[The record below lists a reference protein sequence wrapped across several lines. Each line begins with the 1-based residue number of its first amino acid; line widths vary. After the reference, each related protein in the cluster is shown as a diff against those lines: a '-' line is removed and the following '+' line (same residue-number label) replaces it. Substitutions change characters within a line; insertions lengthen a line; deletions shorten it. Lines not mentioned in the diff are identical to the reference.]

1 MRSSS
6 SQKGIALP
14 TVLVFIIVL
23 LILGFALTTYGT
35 FEQQNSRRQADEA
48 QAFYIARAG
57 AASLEGYISNFDVST
72 LQGIQTLS
80 DFITTIAT
88 GQFGAQ
94 TAFGADQNASFRLK
108 AELADNA
115 GGTAGVLTIT
125 SEGTY
130 KTRTKTVTREISYTR
145 GPLSNDP
152 LGLIDHAVFAMQD
165 EPGNID
171 LGNGDIWY
179 DGSQGSDVTD
189 HAIGTN
195 QYDPALVSLKQNSNL
210 SSAPA
215 SAISNPAVPP
225 RSYTYPSQTIP
236 FRSES
241 YTPSLNMGSQTIS
254 GTTQVNIPTGAIYKY
269 TSLTISGNAIFNTNG
284 ETFLIIDTL
293 SITNKGKMMF
303 TGSGPIYI
311 LVKSATL
318 DGELGCSTSCY
329 TIKNG
334 KYTHKDG
341 HGPGSDCFIGRVNL
355 MYDGNMTLVVNG
367 NNYDRVSYISG
378 DQAIEI
384 KLTGGAEFSGHIFTN
399 ASVDFNIT
407 GNASYTGLVYAPEA
421 DIRGRGN
428 ADIYGVVIGESIDFN
443 GNKMNVIYQNIM
455 KSSLPFLYPDFY
467 DKRDTAQDKGIHETE
482 GGGGGGAQ
490 VTVRM
495 DFLPVRWK

>member
-14 TVLVFIIVL
+14 TVLVFIMVL

-57 AASLEGYISNFDVST
+57 AASLEGYIANFDVST
-72 LQGIQTLS
+72 ATGIQTLS
-80 DFITTIAT
+80 NFITAIAT

-108 AELADNA
+108 ADLADNA
-115 GGTAGVLTIT
+115 GGTAGTLTIT

-130 KTRTKTVTREISYTR
+130 KTRTKTVIREISYTR

-152 LGLIDHAVFAMQD
+152 IGLIDHAVFAMQD

-179 DGSQGSDVTD
+179 NGSNGSDVAQ

-195 QYDPALVSLKQNSNL
+195 VYDPALISLKQNSNL
-210 SSAPA
+210 SSAP
-215 SAISNPAVPP
+215 SIAISNPATPP
-225 RSYTYPSQTIP
+225 RSYTYPIQSIP
-236 FRSES
+236 FKSEN
-241 YTPSLNMGSQTIS
+241 YTPSLSLGSRTIT
-254 GTTQVNIPTGAIYKY
+254 GIQQINIPAGAIYKY
-269 TSLTISGNAIFNTNG
+269 TNLTIDGEAVINTSG
-284 ETFLIIDTL
+284 ETYLIADSL

-311 LVKSATL
+311 LVKSASL
-318 DGELGCSTSCY
+318 NGELGCSTSCY
-329 TIKNG
+329 DVKNG

-341 HGPGSDCFIGRVNL
+341 HGSDCFIGRVNL
-355 MYDGNMTLVVNG
+355 MYDGSMTLVVNG

-378 DQAIEI
+378 DDAIEI
-384 KLTGGAEFSGHIFTN
+384 KLTGGADFSGNIFTN

-407 GNASYTGLVYAPEA
+407 GNATYTGLVYAPEA
-421 DIRGRGN
+421 EIRGRGN
-428 ADIYGVVIGESIDFN
+428 ATMKGVVVGESIDFN
-443 GNKMNVIYQNIM
+443 GNKMNVTYKNIM
-455 KSSLPFLYPDFY
+455 RSSLPFLYPDFY
-467 DKRDTAQDKGIHETE
+467 DKRGTAQDKGLHESE

-490 VTVRM
+490 VIVRM
-495 DFLPVRWK
+495 NFQPIRWK

>member
-1 MRSSS
+1 MKSSA

-35 FEQQNSRRQADEA
+35 FEQQNSRRQIDEA

-57 AASLEGYISNFDVST
+57 AASLEGYISGFDVST
-72 LQGIQTLS
+72 QQGIQTLS
-80 DFITTIAT
+80 DFITSIAT
-88 GQFGAQ
+88 GLYGPV
-94 TAFGADQNASFRLK
+94 TAFGDDQNASFRLK
-108 AELADNA
+108 AELQDNNA
-115 GGTAGVLTIT
+115 GTAGVLTIT
-125 SEGTY
+125 SEGTFRA
-130 KTRTKTVTREISYTR
+130 RTATVSRDISYTR
-145 GPLSNDP
+145 GPLSTDP

-179 DGSQGSDVTD
+179 DGSHGSDVTD

-195 QYDPALVSLKQNSNL
+195 HYDPALIALKQNSNL

-225 RSYTYPSQTIP
+225 RSYTYPSQLIP
-236 FRSES
+236 FVSED
-241 YTPSLNMGSQTIS
+241 YTPSLDLGSTTIS
-254 GTTQVNIPTGAIYKY
+254 GTTQVNVPPGAIYKY
-269 TSLTISGNAIFNTNG
+269 TSLTVSGNAIFSTSG

-303 TGSGPIYI
+303 IGSGPVYI
-311 LVKSATL
+311 LVKSASL
-318 DGELGCSTSCY
+318 NGELGCSTSCY
-329 TIKNG
+329 DVKNG
-334 KYTHKDG
+334 KYTHMDG
-341 HGPGSDCFIGRVNL
+341 HGSDCFIGRVSL
-355 MYDGNMTLVVNG
+355 MYDGSMALVVNG
-367 NNYDRVSYISG
+367 NSYDRVSYISG

-399 ASVDFNIT
+399 ASVDFDIT

-428 ADIYGVVIGESIDFN
+428 ADVYGVVVGESIDFN
-443 GNKMNVIYQNIM
+443 GNRMNVIYKDIM

-467 DKRDTAQDKGIHETE
+467 DKRGTAQDKGIHETE

-495 DFLPVRWK
+495 NFQPVRWK

>member
-1 MRSSS
+1 MKPMA

-35 FEQQNSRRQADEA
+35 FEQQNSRRQIDEA

-57 AASLEGYISNFDVST
+57 AASLEGYISGFDVST
-72 LQGIQTLS
+72 QQGVQTLS
-80 DFITTIAT
+80 DFITSIAT
-88 GQFGAQ
+88 GQFGPV
-94 TAFGADQNASFRLK
+94 TAFGSDQNASFRLK

-115 GGTAGVLTIT
+115 NGTAGVLTIT
-125 SEGTY
+125 SEGTF
-130 KTRTKTVTREISYTR
+130 KTRIATVSRDISYIR

-152 LGLIDHAVFAMQD
+152 IGLIDHAVFAMQD
-165 EPGNID
+165 VPGNID

-195 QYDPALVSLKQNSNL
+195 FYDPALESLKQNSNL

-225 RSYTYPSQTIP
+225 RNYTYPSQSIP
-236 FRSES
+236 FRSED
-241 YTPSLNMGSQTIS
+241 YTPSLSLGSQTIS
-254 GTTQVNIPTGAIYKY
+254 GTTQVNVPSGAIYSY
-269 TSLTISGNAIFNTNG
+269 TSLNISGNAIFNTSG
-284 ETFLIIDTL
+284 ETFLIVNSLT
-293 SITNKGKMMF
+293 ITNKGKMMF

-311 LVKSATL
+311 LVKSASL
-318 DGELGCSTSCY
+318 NGELGCSTSCY
-329 TIKNG
+329 DIKNS
-334 KYTHKDG
+334 KYTHKSG
-341 HGPGSDCFIGRVNL
+341 HGNDCFIGRVNL
-355 MYDGNMTLVVNG
+355 MYDGSMTLVVNG
-367 NNYDRVSYISG
+367 NNFDRVSYISG
-378 DQAIEI
+378 DDAIEI
-384 KLTGGAEFSGHIFTN
+384 KLTGRSNFSGHIFTN

-428 ADIYGVVIGESIDFN
+428 ADIMGVVVGESIDFN
-443 GNKMNVIYQNIM
+443 GNKMNVKYKNIM

-467 DKRDTAQDKGIHETE
+467 NKRGTAQDKGIHEAE

-495 DFLPVRWK
+495 NFQPVRWK